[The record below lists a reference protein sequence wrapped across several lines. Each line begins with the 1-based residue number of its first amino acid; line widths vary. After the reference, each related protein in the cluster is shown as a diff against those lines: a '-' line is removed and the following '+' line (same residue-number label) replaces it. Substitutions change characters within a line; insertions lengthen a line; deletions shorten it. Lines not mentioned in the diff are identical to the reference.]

1 MPHSAP
7 PLHTGKERAQLK
19 RALQRR
25 AQQADAALAACPAPK
40 QPPGASGQ
48 PADMGGSRMGR
59 PPDGARL
66 LNEHAAQQR
75 LVQLRQR
82 GAVQRPGGRRL
93 QLAQPQRPRL
103 ARRAERRQ
111 ELHHAQRVQQRAA
124 RARGARAP
132 PRANRVWQGLAG

>member
-124 RARGARAP
+124 RALVARARR
-132 PRANRVWQGLAG
+132 RAHRVWQGLAG